1 MKNEMLSIII
11 ELLLYV
17 GLLAAL
23 ISGWLY
29 GLLSLL
35 EALP

>member
-11 ELLLYV
+11 ELLLYG

-23 ISGWLY
+23 IAGWFY
-29 GLLSLL
+29 GLLSLV